1 MYAQEI
7 SWLRV
12 FSQECWSAYCS
23 GVGSML
29 GDYGQ
34 NEPAA
39 ASDDNLMSDAEAA
52 RRRGEVT
59 ELLQQ
64 MVEGR
69 PSAGEILMP
78 LVYEELRKIARG
90 FMRRERSSHT
100 LQPTALVHEAYLRM
114 LGQKQV
120 SWEGRGHFF
129 SVAARMMRRIL
140 VDACRRRIRQ
150 KRGGG
155 APHEGLTASQIA
167 GPNGEFEQIDVLALD
182 EALERLGVQ
191 DRRMVQIVELR
202 FFAGLT
208 VEEIA
213 SALQISEPTVKR
225 SWSVAR
231 AWLARELGTN

>member
-1 MYAQEI
+1 MY
-7 SWLRV
+7 
-12 FSQECWSAYCS
+12 YS
-23 GVGSML
+23 GVRFML

-34 NEPAA
+34 NEPPHGT
-39 ASDDNLMSDAEAA
+39 DDNLMSDAEGA

-78 LVYEELRKIARG
+78 LVYEELRNIARG
-90 FMRRERSSHT
+90 FMRRERSNHT
-100 LQPTALVHEAYLRM
+100 LQPTALVHEAYLRL
-114 LGQKQV
+114 LGQNHV

-140 VDACRRRIRQ
+140 VDASRRRVRH

-155 APHEGLTASQIA
+155 AQHEELTGSQIA
-167 GPNGEFEQIDVLALD
+167 GPKGELQQIDVLALD
-182 EALERLGVQ
+182 RALERLGVQ

-202 FFAGLT
+202 FFAGLG

-231 AWLARELGTN
+231 AWLARDLGTN